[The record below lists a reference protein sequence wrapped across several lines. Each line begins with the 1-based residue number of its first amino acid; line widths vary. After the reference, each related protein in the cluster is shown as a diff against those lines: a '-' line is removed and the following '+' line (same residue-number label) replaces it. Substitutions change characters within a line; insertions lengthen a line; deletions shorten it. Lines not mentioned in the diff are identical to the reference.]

1 MIKLGFGKIS
11 GLGKPTTMVIHEFGL
26 KASHLRGGR
35 ILGWS
40 AMELELDIEKGVIW
54 MERNIITNMMW
65 EVEDNVLHKH
75 REDE

>member
-1 MIKLGFGKIS
+1 VIKLGFGKIS

-40 AMELELDIEKGVIW
+40 AMELELDIEKGVI
-54 MERNIITNMMW
+54 
-65 EVEDNVLHKH
+65 
-75 REDE
+75 